1 MDQTCSP
8 WCIEPSNMMT
18 DSSFPP
24 KVFTLAQQLQAE
36 ESQEEREK
44 ILIEMAEE
52 AVQDYDPTDA
62 GLADDYHQLFED
74 FIEAQTQYFQAAF
87 RLGRL
92 VSQTSD
98 MIQSLDKENAN

>member
-1 MDQTCSP
+1 
-8 WCIEPSNMMT
+8 MMA

-24 KVFTLAQQLQAE
+24 KVFILAQQLQTE

-44 ILIEMAEE
+44 LLIELAEE
-52 AVQDYDPTDA
+52 AAQTYDPTDA
-62 GLADDYHQLFED
+62 ALADDYHQFFED

-92 VSQTSD
+92 VSQTSG
-98 MIQSLDKENAN
+98 MIQDITTQEDVN